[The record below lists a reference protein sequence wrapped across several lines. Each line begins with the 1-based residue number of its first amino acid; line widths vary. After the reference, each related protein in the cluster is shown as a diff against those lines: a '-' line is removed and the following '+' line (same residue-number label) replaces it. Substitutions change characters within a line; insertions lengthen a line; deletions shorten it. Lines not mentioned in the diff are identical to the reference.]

1 MSRLAWCR
9 KAALIVGLLSL
20 FVPVEGY
27 AQSTASI
34 SGVVKDTAGSVLPGV
49 TLVIRNDRSGASQ
62 EVTTDG
68 EGRYQATA
76 LGAGSYTVSASLTGF
91 KTATAKNIQVA
102 PGQPISIPLTL
113 EIGQLEE
120 TIVVTSSSEL
130 VNSQNGTVAAT
141 LNSDQLLRMP
151 TPTRN
156 ALNAVAFL
164 PGINTTGTNR
174 DSTINGLPESFL
186 SITLDGVSNNDNFLR
201 NTDSFFASVTPRQ
214 DAVEAVAV
222 TLSAAGAQVGG
233 GAGAVTMAFQT
244 RSGGNR
250 LTGSVYEYYRNPDF
264 NTNYVFNEINHQ
276 GKNKVKLN
284 QFGARLGGPIVIPGV
299 YDGHN
304 KAFYFLHYE
313 QIRFPNSFT
322 RTRTVFNPRV
332 YNGWFRYQFGSEV
345 REVNLL
351 QLAAANGQISATD
364 PTMMKV
370 LGLIDAAT
378 KTTGTRSA
386 QSDPLYDNYVWQ
398 SPSKLFEHQP
408 TVRLDYNV
416 TDNHRLTGSWTSITA
431 KRTPDYLNNADPRF
445 PGAPNQ
451 RDFKSTRPL
460 TSMALRSTLS
470 KNVVNELRGGL
481 TAYASG
487 SNFGYPSSIAS
498 RNDPTTF
505 AETDGFAIATP
516 TNTTDW
522 YTSNNPSWR
531 KAPTYSVEDMV
542 TWNRGAHGILAGG
555 NLLISNASSSSQN
568 MVRGITLGFNTDFD
582 PAAGMFTTANFPGAS
597 SAQLSAARDTYAVLT
612 GRVAAVTSTAVL
624 QSGSGKYEELGPTT
638 LEGGYKVFGMFAQDT
653 WRVRPNLTLTGGVR
667 YDIQTPFAPFSNVM
681 SAVTIDSVCG
691 RSGLGTGGLYSRCNF
706 LAPGSLKGV
715 APQYIQFEKGTE
727 GYKTDLNNVAPSVSA
742 AWRPN
747 VQSGFLRHILGDPDQ
762 ATLRAGYSEAYDRQG
777 LTRFTDLYGG
787 NRGAS
792 VSLRRD
798 ASTGTPTLVP
808 AGESWPVLLSQKS
821 RLSPSSFN
829 SDPTY
834 PIAVGANR
842 ADSLNAFAP
851 DIKIGRV
858 RTWTVAFAR
867 SLSRDM
873 AVEIR
878 YIGNRGDNEW
888 SSINYNCATSTNN
901 VCTSLRGEN
910 LVANTFLDEFKLAM
924 ANLAANNA
932 SGAANRAGSF
942 AFFGPG
948 TGTNP
953 LPIYL
958 AYLNGRTDA
967 GNPAAYGN
975 VSTTWA
981 NSTIA
986 GRLAAPNPNP
996 NAAAVDLDGNLTR
1009 RNQAQAVGYP
1019 ANFFVFN
1026 PDVASD
1032 NVTDSGAFSKY
1043 NALQLELRRRLSK
1056 GFSAN
1061 VNYQYAFEWGSQFD
1075 GFSFGR
1081 AWTDVP
1087 VTGNPTVRHAI
1098 KFQADWSLPFGRGQR
1113 FGGDMG
1119 RFADVLAGGWSI
1131 TGVGRIQTTVQDLG
1145 NVRLVGMSLKDLQK
1159 VYKFY
1164 RKQNPSTGIDEVWML
1179 PDDIVLNTR
1188 RAFSTSN
1195 STADGYSA
1203 SLGAPEG
1210 RYIAP
1215 ANSATCIQV
1224 KAGDCA
1230 PRSVLVLSPW
1240 FQRYDFGVA
1249 KRVGIGGSRNVE
1261 VRFDL
1266 LNLLDSPNYNPA
1278 GATGTT
1284 SAAGT
1289 SATIFRT
1296 TAAYN
1301 DPSNT
1306 YDPGG
1311 RIGQLMI
1318 RLNW

>member
-1 MSRLAWCR
+1 MSRSAWR
-9 KAALIVGLLSL
+9 RTPAYIVALFALS
-20 FVPVEGY
+20 VPATIH
-27 AQSTASI
+27 AQATASI

-49 TLVIRNDRSGASQ
+49 TVIVKSDTSGTSQ
-62 EVTTDG
+62 ELTTDG

-76 LGAGSYTVSASLTGF
+76 LSGGSYTISASLTGF

-102 PGQPISIPLTL
+102 PGQPVSIPLTL

-214 DAVEAVAV
+214 DAVEAVSV

-250 LTGSVYEYYRNPDF
+250 FTGSGYEYYRNPSF

-276 GKNKVKLN
+276 GKNAVKLN
-284 QFGARLGGPIVIPGV
+284 QFGARFGGPILIPGLF
-299 YDGHN
+299 DGHD
-304 KAFYFLHYE
+304 KAFFFFHYE

-332 YNGWFRYQFGSEV
+332 YSGWFRYQFGSEV

-351 QLAAANGQISATD
+351 QLAAANGQMSATD
-364 PTMMKV
+364 PLMMKI
-370 LGLIDAAT
+370 LGMIDAST

-386 QSDPLYDNYVWQ
+386 QADPLYDNYVWQ

-416 TDNHRLTGSWTSITA
+416 SDKHRLTGSWSSITA

-460 TSMALRSTLS
+460 TSIALRSTFT
-470 KNVVNELRGGL
+470 KDMINEVRGGL

-487 SNFGYPSSIAS
+487 SNFGYPSAVPS

-505 AETDGFAIATP
+505 AETGGFAITTP
-516 TNTTDW
+516 TDTTDW
-522 YTSNNPSWR
+522 FTSNNPSWR
-531 KAPTYSVEDMV
+531 KAPTYTLEDTL
-542 TWNRGAHGILAGG
+542 TWNHGAHNILTGA

-582 PAAGMFTTANFPGAS
+582 PAAGLFTTANFPGAS
-597 SAQLSAARDTYAVLT
+597 SAQLTAARNTYAVLT
-612 GRVAAVTSTAVL
+612 GRVASVTSTAVL
-624 QSGSGKYEELGPTT
+624 QGSSGKYEELGPTT
-638 LEGGYKVFGMFAQDT
+638 LEGGYKVFGTFVQDT
-653 WRVRPNLTLTGGVR
+653 WRLRPNLTLTGGLR
-667 YDIQTPFAPFSNVM
+667 YDIQTPFAPFTSVM
-681 SAVTIDSVCG
+681 SAATMDSVCG

-706 LAPGSLKGV
+706 LAPGSLNGV
-715 APQYIQFEKGTE
+715 APQYILLAKGTQ
-727 GYKTDLNNVAPSVSA
+727 GYKTDLNNVAPSASV

-747 VQSGFLRHILGDPDQ
+747 VQSGFMRAILGDPDQ

-792 VSLRRD
+792 VSLTRN

-808 AGESWPVLLSQKS
+808 AGESWPVLLSQTS
-821 RLSPSSFN
+821 RLFPSSFN
-829 SDPTY
+829 TDPKY

-858 RTWTVAFAR
+858 RTWTIAFAR
-867 SLSRDM
+867 SISRDM

-888 SSINYNCATSTNN
+888 SSINYNCATSNN
-901 VCTSLRGEN
+901 SGCTSIRGEN
-910 LVANTFLDEFKLAM
+910 LVANKFLDEFRLAM
-924 ANLAANNA
+924 ANLQANNA
-932 SGAANRAGSF
+932 SGASNRAGSF
-942 AFFGPG
+942 AYFGPG

-958 AYLNGRTDA
+958 AYLNGSRDA
-967 GNPAAYGN
+967 GNPAAYTSP
-975 VSTTWA
+975 STTWA

-986 GRLAAPNPNP
+986 GRLASPNPNP

-1009 RNQAQAVGYP
+1009 RTQAQALGYP
-1019 ANFFVFN
+1019 ANFFILN
-1026 PDVASD
+1026 PEVAND

-1061 VNYQYAFEWGSQFD
+1061 VNYQYAFEGGSQFD

-1098 KFQADWSLPFGRGQR
+1098 KFQADWQLPFGRGQR

-1119 RFADVLAGGWSI
+1119 HFANALAGGWSI

-1145 NVRLVGMSLKDLQK
+1145 NVRLVGISIKDLQK

-1164 RKQNPSTGIDEVWML
+1164 RRPNPATGIDEVTML
-1179 PDDIVLNTR
+1179 PDDIILNTR

-1195 STADGYSA
+1195 STIDGYST

-1215 ANSATCIQV
+1215 ANSANCIQIRS
-1224 KAGDCA
+1224 GDCA
-1230 PRSVLVLSPW
+1230 PRSVLLLSPW

-1249 KRVGIGGSRNVE
+1249 KQVGIGGSKNVE

-1266 LNLLDSPNYNPA
+1266 LNLFDNPNYNPVA
-1278 GATGTT
+1278 NPGSG
-1284 SAAGT
+1284 
-1289 SATIFRT
+1289 ATIFRT